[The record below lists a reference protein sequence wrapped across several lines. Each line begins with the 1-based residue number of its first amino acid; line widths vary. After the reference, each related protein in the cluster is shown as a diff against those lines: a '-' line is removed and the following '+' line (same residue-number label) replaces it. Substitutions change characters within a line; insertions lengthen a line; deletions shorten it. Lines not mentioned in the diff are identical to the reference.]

1 MVVACTALLV
11 AGCSGSGVGSG
22 VNAAGAGTTTAGSS
36 GVASSAPTATTAPD
50 VTSAAPSSTLFTGYP
65 PTTVMLPP
73 RPRSFD
79 LTTVDPCALMP
90 PERRNGFGLDQPP
103 IGPTRDGNYIQCSIS
118 SSRGAG
124 LGIFLDTGRGAASKL
139 TRASTRGPV
148 LDRFMVNGF
157 LVTSV
162 AGGNPASCIGVADT
176 GDGQTLEVQV
186 IASVFDRERPR
197 PCELVRQRMP
207 VIMDSLA
214 AMQP

>member
-11 AGCSGSGVGSG
+11 AGCSGSG

-65 PTTVMLPP
+65 PTTVVLPP

-90 PERRNGFGLDQPP
+90 PERRAEFGLDQPP
-103 IGPTRDGNYIQCSIS
+103 VGPERDGQYNECGIFSAQGPGLSIS
-118 SSRGAG
+118 
-124 LGIFLDTGRGAASKL
+124 LDTGRGAASKL
-139 TRASTRGPV
+139 SRASTRGPV

-162 AGGNPASCIGVADT
+162 AGGDPDSCIGVVDT
-176 GDGQTLEVQV
+176 GDGQSLDIQV
-186 IASVFDRERPR
+186 INSVFERGRPR